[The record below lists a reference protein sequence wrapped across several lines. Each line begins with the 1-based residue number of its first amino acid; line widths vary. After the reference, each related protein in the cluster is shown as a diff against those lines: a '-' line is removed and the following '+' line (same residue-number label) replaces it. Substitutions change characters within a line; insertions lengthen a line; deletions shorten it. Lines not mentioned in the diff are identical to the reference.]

1 MTGDPLI
8 FFVVAGVLV
17 MILAK
22 ITIWS
27 PRRLWI
33 KLTALVV
40 TALFLPLAYL
50 AFSDLLSRPKPVQV
64 EWLQSGLEEA
74 EVLAVQ
80 FREDE
85 AIYLWLG
92 LGDLS
97 EPRAYA
103 LPWSDQAAQQLHAAM
118 REAEAEG
125 TGVQMRDPFEASLDE
140 SEPLFYARPQDPPP
154 EKAQQA
160 DNPLMMAPKAAGEQ
174 G

>member
-1 MTGDPLI
+1 MTGDPLL
-8 FFVVAGVLV
+8 FFVIAGALAAV
-17 MILAK
+17 LAK

-27 PRRLWI
+27 PRRLWV
-33 KLTALVV
+33 KLTALGV

-64 EWLQSGLEEA
+64 EWVQRGVKEA

-80 FREDE
+80 YREDE
-85 AIYLWLG
+85 AIYIWLG
-92 LGDLS
+92 LAGTP

-103 LPWSDQAAQQLHAAM
+103 LPWSEQAAKQLHEAM
-118 REAEAEG
+118 REAEEKG
-125 TGVQMRDPFEASLDE
+125 TGVQMRDPFEPSHDE

-160 DNPLMMAPKAAGEQ
+160 DNPLVMPAPEGAGA

>member
-8 FFVVAGVLV
+8 FFIVAGVLV
-17 MILAK
+17 AILAK

-27 PRRLWI
+27 PRRLWV
-33 KLTALVV
+33 KLTALGV
-40 TALFLPLAYL
+40 TALFLPLSYM

-64 EWLQSGLEEA
+64 EWLQKGLKEA

-80 FREDE
+80 FREGE

-92 LGDLS
+92 LGALS

-125 TGVQMRDPFEASLDE
+125 TGVQMRLPFEPSLDE
-140 SEPLFYARPQDPPP
+140 TEPQFYARPQEPPP
-154 EKAQQA
+154 DKAQQA
-160 DNPLMMAPKAAGEQ
+160 DRPLMMPPPETGDS